1 MYKGVKMNVSLLG
14 ASGMIGSRILQELVS
29 RGHKVTAVVRN
40 PQKVP
45 VNPAIKAVKGD
56 LLNTSELAG
65 LIEGTD
71 AVISAYSPGADPGK
85 IVDATRSLIAAVK
98 QAGVKRVIMV
108 GGAGS
113 LLIAPN
119 LRLVDSPDFPEGWKS
134 IALAHADAL
143 NILRG
148 ADLDWTSFSPAA
160 FIQPGERTGKFRLGS
175 DNLVTDAKG
184 VSRISAEDYAVALV
198 DELEKPQ
205 HVRQRF
211 TVGY

>member
-1 MYKGVKMNVSLLG
+1 MNLVLLG
-14 ASGMIGSRILQELVS
+14 ASGMIGSRILQELVH
-29 RGHKVTAVVRN
+29 RKHKVTAVVRN
-40 PQKVP
+40 PEKVP
-45 VNPAIKAVKGD
+45 ANPAVKAVKGD
-56 LLNTSELAG
+56 LLNTSELTELMKG
-65 LIEGTD
+65 KD
-71 AVISAYSPGADPGK
+71 AVISAYSPGADPSK
-85 IVDATRSLIAAVK
+85 MIAATRSLIDAAK

-113 LLIAPN
+113 LLVAPN
-119 LRLVDSPDFPEGWKS
+119 LRLVDAPDFPESWKS

-143 NILRG
+143 DILRK

-175 DNLVTDAKG
+175 DNLVTDAQG
-184 VSRISAEDYAVALV
+184 QSRISVEDYAVALV